1 VLYQI
6 FRGPAD
12 HKNQV
17 IQQFF
22 QPVEARYVRWNPL
35 TWHHAI
41 AMKVDLLGCG
51 ELTTEVPILTSPTPY
66 GMKNERW
73 KYT

>member
-1 VLYQI
+1 MFCQI

-17 IQQFF
+17 IQHFF

-35 TWHHAI
+35 TWHRAI

-51 ELTTEVPILTSPTPY
+51 ESREESAILSPPASY
-66 GMKNERW
+66 GMNNES
-73 KYT
+73 